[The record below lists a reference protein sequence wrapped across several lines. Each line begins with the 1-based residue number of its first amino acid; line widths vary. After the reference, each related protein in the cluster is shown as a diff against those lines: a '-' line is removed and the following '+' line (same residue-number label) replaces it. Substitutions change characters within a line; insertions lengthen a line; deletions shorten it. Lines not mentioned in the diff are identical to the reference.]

1 MAEVENREDGIY
13 GIVAEVAA
21 VAVWRWW
28 EAIYRREAA
37 GWDEGKEDASRW

>member
-1 MAEVENREDGIY
+1 MAEVENRENGID

-21 VAVWRWW
+21 VAGWRWW
-28 EAIYRREAA
+28 EAIYGREAA